1 MDEQFKVKHLLA
13 DELTYELRIRGIT
26 TSRNQDDKRKLLA
39 RALSKELGRPDE
51 YFLSLHDAEYD
62 HDTEVQ
68 AIEDTLESIR
78 TILTE
83 FEGTAEDMIFKRL
96 KTRLTHLSF
105 RIRRMRRERDA
116 EYRNEAYA
124 TCLLLEADL
133 HDKAAEASP
142 VTVEAPPVVATT
154 PIYVH
159 PHARSP
165 EPKLVPIH
173 TWGVSFNGEENGMTV
188 NQFLE
193 RVEELSVARN
203 ATNRD
208 LFNAAIDLFSGKA
221 LIWYRSVRSRL
232 SDWDEVVQLLKQEF
246 LPPDFDEL
254 LWDEIKDALV
264 SAPVLSSPDFSKPF
278 VIQTD
283 ASNTGLGAVLTQDLD
298 GDERVIAYA
307 SRSLTKAERNYS
319 VTERECLAVL
329 FALEKFRPYVEGT
342 HFTIVTDHYSLLWLN
357 RMKDPAGKLA
367 RWSVKLNQFSFDLVH
382 RKGKLN
388 VVPDALSRLPAEIA
402 AVDIDSFLG
411 VNLNDLDESYTR
423 LRDNIIANPQR
434 NPSWKVENGLVY
446 RFVPN
451 KIVLP
456 GNVPEWKLLVPRNQR
471 TKILESC
478 HDAPTSAH
486 FGYYKTLSR
495 LSINHFWPK
504 MRRSVIRY
512 VRNCK
517 VCNEQ
522 KAPNTARAG
531 LMGKEKKV
539 QFPWQMISVDLIG
552 PLPTSTKGY
561 SYLLVIVDWFTKY
574 VVLFPLRKATSSKVT
589 ECIENGIF
597 LVYGVPQF
605 ILVDNGKQFVG
616 NEFVKTCENYKVQ
629 KIWFTAKYHPQSNPV
644 ERYNRTVGTA
654 IRSYV
659 KGAHKKWDAEVAKI
673 GYAIRTAVN
682 EVTGFSP
689 AFLNFGRVVPCTGE
703 FYGKVAEN
711 PETLTTADREDH
723 AKNLEHL
730 KTILQDVTQHL
741 HKAHERNER
750 SYNLRKRDAEFFVGD
765 KVWKRNKVLSSA
777 AKDFAQKLAPRYV
790 LCTITRKL
798 SKLAYA
804 LEDENRADLGV
815 WHMKDLKE
823 FRGSLAEA
831 EEP

>member
-254 LWDEIKDALV
+254 LWDEIKGRLQGKSESITIYV
-264 SAPVLSSPDFSKPF
+264 
-278 VIQTD
+278 
-283 ASNTGLGAVLTQDLD
+283 AVMET
-298 GDERVIAYA
+298 
-307 SRSLTKAERNYS
+307 
-319 VTERECLAVL
+319 L
-329 FALEKFRPYVEGT
+329 FAR
-342 HFTIVTDHYSLLWLN
+342 
-357 RMKDPAGKLA
+357 
-367 RWSVKLNQFSFDLVH
+367 
-382 RKGKLN
+382 
-388 VVPDALSRLPAEIA
+388 LSRPPAEITKVKTIRRNLLPCYLNQLSITEVVTVPELIKLCKKVEELSALRQKHRA
-402 AVDIDSFLG
+402 APKSSCVLEPELAYVRASEPAEASPRAIVVKEPSGNSARRSEPASSSSRSFKCW
-411 VNLNDLDESYTR
+411 NCQQPNHSFMNCR
-423 LRDNIIANPQR
+423 LKRKQFCYRRGEPDVTLATCKKC
-434 NPSWKVENGLVY
+434 NPS
-446 RFVPN
+446 
-451 KIVLP
+451 
-456 GNVPEWKLLVPRNQR
+456 GN
-471 TKILESC
+471 
-478 HDAPTSAH
+478 
-486 FGYYKTLSR
+486 
-495 LSINHFWPK
+495 
-504 MRRSVIRY
+504 
-512 VRNCK
+512 
-517 VCNEQ
+517 
-522 KAPNTARAG
+522 
-531 LMGKEKKV
+531 
-539 QFPWQMISVDLIG
+539 
-552 PLPTSTKGY
+552 
-561 SYLLVIVDWFTKY
+561 
-574 VVLFPLRKATSSKVT
+574 
-589 ECIENGIF
+589 
-597 LVYGVPQF
+597 
-605 ILVDNGKQFVG
+605 
-616 NEFVKTCENYKVQ
+616 
-629 KIWFTAKYHPQSNPV
+629 
-644 ERYNRTVGTA
+644 
-654 IRSYV
+654 
-659 KGAHKKWDAEVAKI
+659 
-673 GYAIRTAVN
+673 
-682 EVTGFSP
+682 
-689 AFLNFGRVVPCTGE
+689 
-703 FYGKVAEN
+703 
-711 PETLTTADREDH
+711 
-723 AKNLEHL
+723 
-730 KTILQDVTQHL
+730 
-741 HKAHERNER
+741 
-750 SYNLRKRDAEFFVGD
+750 
-765 KVWKRNKVLSSA
+765 
-777 AKDFAQKLAPRYV
+777 AQ
-790 LCTITRKL
+790 
-798 SKLAYA
+798 
-804 LEDENRADLGV
+804 
-815 WHMKDLKE
+815 
-823 FRGSLAEA
+823 
-831 EEP
+831 